1 MIMGNSGEAPQITNM
16 GELIN
21 GIEILFGTKTLT
33 SGDQK
38 AVASLVYELAEFRG
52 EKGLNILR
60 ALVRGEIA
68 AADARK
74 VIYAPPY

>member
-1 MIMGNSGEAPQITNM
+1 MGNSGEAPQITNM

-21 GIEILFGTKTLT
+21 GIEIMFGAETLI
-33 SGDQK
+33 SRDRK

-74 VIYAPPY
+74 IIYVPP